1 MMNYRP
7 TVTNELVAE
16 IQEMI
21 AQNPDWNRTRISK
34 AICEKWQWKGTDGQ
48 LKDISC
54 RDMLRDLQRKG
65 KIALPERMKPSRS
78 LGGRISVEHLN
89 HDMTEINCSLKDLM
103 PLNIELV
110 TDGNGLTEYKSLLD
124 QYHYLGFDRTIGEN
138 AKYAVR
144 SRDGRISACLL
155 FGSAAWTCEDRDAYI
170 GWDRETRK
178 SMLPYVTNNTRFLI
192 LPWVR
197 VPYLASHILGQ
208 VSRRISR
215 DWENRYGHELY
226 CLETFVECGR
236 FHGTCYKAANWQRVG
251 RTKGRGRNY
260 IHGTASLPQKDIYIY
275 PLDAEFRRKL
285 TDRKGLT
292 GCND

>member
-7 TVTNELVAE
+7 KLTNELVAE
-16 IQEMI
+16 IQKMI
-21 AQNPDWNRTRISK
+21 AQNPHWNRTRISK
-34 AICEKWQWKGTDGQ
+34 ALCEKWRWEGTDGR

-54 RDMLRDLQRKG
+54 RDMLRDLERKG
-65 KIALPERMKPSRS
+65 KILLPERRKPSRS
-78 LGGRISVEHLN
+78 LGGRLSVEHLN
-89 HDMTEINCSLKDLM
+89 HDMTEINYSLKDLT
-103 PLNIELV
+103 PLNIELA
-110 TDGNGLTEYKSLLD
+110 TDGDGLIEYKSLLD

-138 AKYAVR
+138 TKYAVR
-144 SRDGRISACLL
+144 SRDGRILACLL

-170 GWDRETRK
+170 GWDKETRK

-192 LPWVR
+192 LPWIR

-208 VSRRISR
+208 ISRRISR

-236 FHGTCYKAANWQRVG
+236 FLGTCYKAANWQLVG
-251 RTKGRGRNY
+251 RTKGRGRND
-260 IHGTASLPQKDIYIY
+260 IRRTAVLPQKDIYLY
-275 PLDAEFRRKL
+275 PLDGEFRRKL
-285 TDRKGLT
+285 TNRKGLT